1 MTIVINEL
9 KKIFNFKSIIFLIII
24 TIVMY
29 KLYIIP
35 SDSLKSGTDFI
46 NNIHIQMVKKYGNSM
61 DKDEYKDFL
70 DTYKKKVKIA
80 DEYIN
85 NNDKFRNLG
94 IYNYEEYNKIARNN
108 GEEKYQNEKLRDLY
122 YEYLYSEDTT
132 TFRELDEM
140 ENIKITYEANVLEP
154 FAPIYS
160 DNKKAIDRHIEIKKN
175 EEIQS
180 LLPYTVFE
188 TYEVQFKSLS
198 ILIFISIIFLISPIY
213 LGDRLN
219 NVDYLQYSSKKG
231 RKIFKGKILA
241 SMLSSIIVV
250 SINLLIFFKFYL
262 NEFTKI
268 FLDCGISGYYNS
280 PIRSWYHLTL
290 FEYILISAILV
301 YILSIVISLLSFYIS
316 SKVNNYISLVGIQV
330 PILVMINLFLLKY
343 ILNNATSMYIQVS
356 GFNYITTW
364 KYYIHMIYG

>member
-250 SINLLIFFKFYL
+250 SINLLIFF
-262 NEFTKI
+262 
-268 FLDCGISGYYNS
+268 
-280 PIRSWYHLTL
+280 
-290 FEYILISAILV
+290 
-301 YILSIVISLLSFYIS
+301 
-316 SKVNNYISLVGIQV
+316 
-330 PILVMINLFLLKY
+330 
-343 ILNNATSMYIQVS
+343 
-356 GFNYITTW
+356 
-364 KYYIHMIYG
+364 